1 MNKQN
6 RNRVIDTETK
16 QVVAREEESGR
27 REEIGEGDE
36 RVQTYS
42 CKITKSWV
50 WNVSCGEY
58 IQ

>member
-1 MNKQN
+1 MWSLKTKQINKQN

-27 REEIGEGDE
+27 RKERDEGDE
-36 RVQTYS
+36 RVQTFS

-50 WNVSCGEY
+50 
-58 IQ
+58 

>member
-27 REEIGEGDE
+27 RKERDEGDE
-36 RVQTYS
+36 RVQTFS

-50 WNVSCGEY
+50 
-58 IQ
+58 

>member
-1 MNKQN
+1 MWSLKTKQMNKQS

-50 WNVSCGEY
+50 
-58 IQ
+58 